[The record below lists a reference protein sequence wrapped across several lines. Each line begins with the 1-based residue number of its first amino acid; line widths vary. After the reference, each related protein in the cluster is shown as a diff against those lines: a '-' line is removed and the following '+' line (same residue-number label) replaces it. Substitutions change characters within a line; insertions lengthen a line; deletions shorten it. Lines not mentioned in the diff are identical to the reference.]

1 MRTGGGSRRP
11 ANPLRPPP
19 GATVPAQPGEIIAK
33 SAFRSANSVPRQLLQ
48 SILARSLNAV
58 PAIAEPFRQVGVLA
72 DYAQWKRARLA
83 GGGRPLFSHREK
95 LWQAMQPRLAERGA
109 LTALEFG
116 VAWGYASAW
125 WLDRLPDPG
134 LEWHGFD
141 TFTGLPR
148 SWDRAGL
155 TIYEAGS
162 FSAHGDTPPIADAR
176 VHWHVGDVG
185 ERIHDVD
192 WQAARARPMFLLF
205 DFDLYEPTRVAL
217 DAAMPFL
224 APGDVLY
231 FDEAFDAWNERKAID
246 EILLPRFRVR
256 CLGSTATALALEIVR
271 RADD

>member
-1 MRTGGGSRRP
+1 
-11 ANPLRPPP
+11 
-19 GATVPAQPGEIIAK
+19 VPVIAG
-33 SAFRSANSVPRQLLQ
+33 
-48 SILARSLNAV
+48 
-58 PAIAEPFRQVGVLA
+58 PFSQVGVLA

-83 GGGRPLFSHREK
+83 GAGRPLFSHREK
-95 LWQAMQPRLAERGA
+95 LWQAMQPALARRGA

-116 VAWGYASAW
+116 VAWGYASSW
-125 WLDRLPDPG
+125 WLERLPDPH

-141 TFTGLPR
+141 TFTGLPA

-155 TIYEAGS
+155 TVYGAGA
-162 FSAHGDTPPIADAR
+162 FSAQGKTPPIADPR
-176 VHWHVGDVG
+176 VRWHVGDVAHAIG
-185 ERIHDVD
+185 ELD
-192 WQAARARPMFLLF
+192 WQAARACPMFLLF

-217 DAAMPFL
+217 EAALPFL

-246 EILLPRFRVR
+246 ELLLAHFCVR